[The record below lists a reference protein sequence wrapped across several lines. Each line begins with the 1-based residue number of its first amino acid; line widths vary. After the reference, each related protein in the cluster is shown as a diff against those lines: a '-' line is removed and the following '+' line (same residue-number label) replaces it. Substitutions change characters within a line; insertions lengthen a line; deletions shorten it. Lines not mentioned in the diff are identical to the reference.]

1 MTSFPAALGLSAEQT
16 EDVVRQAGL
25 APSLH
30 NSQPWQF
37 RLTPY
42 AIELHS
48 DPQRRLPAAD
58 PEDRELRLA
67 CGAALL
73 NLRLALEHSGVRP
86 VVTLLPRLAGPTV
99 LAEVRGG
106 GRAKQAPEE
115 QELHRAIP
123 KRHSNRRPFL
133 ETPVPTEH
141 RHALTIAVQREQCW
155 LHVVKRPELGALE
168 GLVHRAHRAQMA
180 DTRFRDEMARWTG
193 RPKGTVEGVPAA
205 AAGPQPEP
213 QDQWVLRDF
222 SGGQAPA
229 RVPGKDFEYEP
240 LLVVV
245 CSYQEGRLADLHA
258 GQAMQRMLL
267 TATARGLASSLLSEV
282 VEVADT
288 REELRRLLGGTLY
301 PQAVVRIGY
310 GSPTS
315 ATPRHDVQDLLIK
328 D

>member
-1 MTSFPAALGLSAEQT
+1 MTSFPTALGLSAEQAQ
-16 EDVVRQAGL
+16 DVVRQAGL

-30 NSQPWQF
+30 NSQPWRF
-37 RLTPY
+37 RLLPH

-58 PEDRELRLA
+58 PDDRELWLA

-73 NLRLALEHSGVRP
+73 NLRLALEHAGVRP
-86 VVTLLPRLAGPTV
+86 VVTLLPRLTAPTA
-99 LAEVRGG
+99 LAEVRSGG
-106 GRAKQAPEE
+106 QTTQAPEE
-115 QELHRAIP
+115 QELYRAIP
-123 KRHSNRRPFL
+123 QRRSNRRPFL
-133 ETPVPTEH
+133 ETPVPTEY
-141 RHALTIAVQREQCW
+141 RHALATAVRREQGW
-155 LHVVKRPELGALE
+155 LYVMKCPELGALE

-180 DTRFRDEMARWTG
+180 DARFREELGRWTG
-193 RPKGTVEGVPAA
+193 RPTGAVEGVPAA

-222 SGGQAPA
+222 SGGEARA

-245 CSYQEGRLADLHA
+245 CSHHGSRLADLQA

-267 TATARGLASSLLSEV
+267 TATAHGLAASLLSEV

-288 REELRRLLGGTLY
+288 REELQRLLGGTLY
-301 PQAVVRIGY
+301 AQALVRLGY
-310 GSPTS
+310 GSPTP
-315 ATPRHDVQDLLIK
+315 ATPRRDVRDLLIN